1 MMNSLFTFKK
11 VVAAS
16 ILALSL
22 PLASLAIAHDND
34 AHDGP
39 HCNKGGQ
46 QGHGQGFHKSGLPP
60 HLKALDLSDKQKDE
74 IFALMHN
81 QAPAFREQHKERM
94 KLMAELRQ
102 TSQAEQFDDAKAQQ
116 IADRLAALDREKTLS
131 RARTGAKIYALL
143 TPEQRAKA
151 REFKWERHSFDH
163 DQKSKNSGEGQ
174 QPTAFR
180 PFQPADEPRMM

>member
-1 MMNSLFTFKK
+1 MNRLFTLKK
-11 VVAAS
+11 VMAAS

-22 PLASLAIAHDND
+22 PLASLAL
-34 AHDGP
+34 AHDGDSHDGA

-46 QGHGQGFHKSGLPP
+46 HGQQNQGFHKSGLPP

-81 QAPAFREQHKERM
+81 QAPTFREQHKERM
-94 KLMAELRQ
+94 KLVAELRA
-102 TSQAEQFDDAKAQQ
+102 TSQADQYDDAKAQQ
-116 IADRLAALDREKTLS
+116 IADRLAALDKEKTLA

-143 TPEQRAKA
+143 TPEQRTKA
-151 REFKWERHSFDH
+151 REFKWERHGSNH
-163 DQKSKNSGEGQ
+163 EQENQ

-180 PFQPADEPRMM
+180 PYQPLDAPRMM

>member
-1 MMNSLFTFKK
+1 MNSLFTLKK
-11 VVAAS
+11 VLAAS

-22 PLASLAIAHDND
+22 PLASLAIAHDG
-34 AHDGP
+34 APQDGP
-39 HCNKGGQ
+39 KNGQHCNKGQ
-46 QGHGQGFHKSGLPP
+46 HQGFHKSGLPP

-94 KLMAELRQ
+94 KLMAELRA
-102 TSQAEQFDDAKAQQ
+102 TSQADQYDDAKAQQ
-116 IADRLAALDREKTLS
+116 IADRLASLDKEKTLA

-143 TPEQRAKA
+143 TPEQRTKA
-151 REFKWERHSFDH
+151 REFKWERHGFNHEQD
-163 DQKSKNSGEGQ
+163 DQ

-180 PFQPADEPRMM
+180 LYQPADAPRLM